1 MNLIVKVY
9 ITENVAYLQDFSY
22 YKCINDIIRVL
33 EKFKCE
39 NYDIIETPLDFDHY
53 EQLYNEREYSST
65 SC

>member
-1 MNLIVKVY
+1 MNLIVKIY

-22 YKCINDIIRVL
+22 YKNINDVIYL
-33 EKFKCE
+33 LDNAKCY